1 MVFIQAEDYRFLY
14 PGEEK
19 PALDI
24 RGLEIGKG
32 TFCLVAGASGSGKTT
47 LLRQLSG
54 STVLQGKEQGS
65 LINKAVL
72 PAYVWQDPAAQIV
85 TDRAE
90 YEIVFGLENR
100 GMPKEKMQR
109 RLAEVV
115 TFFGLEELAG
125 RDTMSLSGGEMQTL
139 NAAAAV
145 AQNPDLLLLDEPTS
159 QLDPVASRH
168 FYEFLRQVNEEL
180 GITIIITEQRL
191 EDVVPLADEM
201 ILMED
206 GRICT
211 SGRPEEVFRQL
222 SGGLLSFFPSYMQLF
237 HRMEKSAEVPLT
249 KKEARKW
256 FCSSFRA
263 KEPDGP
269 GAGEHTDSLNLI
281 TGNPIIGKNLFF
293 RYEKSLPD
301 VLRDC
306 SFSFARGRVTCLAG
320 GNGSGKTTLLEILY
334 GRYRAYHG
342 KLKNVPDQPIFLPQ
356 QPGYL
361 FLKDTVEEC
370 CSGRERMKE
379 LLSYFGLEGLQERH
393 PGDLSGGE
401 LQRLGLCHVL
411 GQETELYLLDEPTK
425 GLDSQN
431 KRLLGRLLRNM
442 SSQGKTILAVS
453 HDMEFAAEFT
463 DFMALMFQ
471 GAVQLVADTRE
482 FFVENQFYTT
492 SLNRIA
498 REICPYIITQED
510 VERYV
515 EKKDSGCLSFPDPG
529 GTAGV

>member
-24 RGLEIGKG
+24 SGLEIGKG

-65 LINKAVL
+65 LINNAVL

-90 YEIVFGLENR
+90 YEIVFGLENM

-115 TFFGLEELAG
+115 TFFGLEEMAG

-293 RYEKSLPD
+293 RYEKSLQ
-301 VLRDC
+301 R
-306 SFSFARGRVTCLAG
+306 
-320 GNGSGKTTLLEILY
+320 K
-334 GRYRAYHG
+334 
-342 KLKNVPDQPIFLPQ
+342 
-356 QPGYL
+356 
-361 FLKDTVEEC
+361 
-370 CSGRERMKE
+370 
-379 LLSYFGLEGLQERH
+379 
-393 PGDLSGGE
+393 GDLSGGRKWQWKDDSFGNSVWTIPRISRKAE
-401 LQRLGLCHVL
+401 KCTRS
-411 GQETELYLLDEPTK
+411 TYLST
-425 GLDSQN
+425 
-431 KRLLGRLLRNM
+431 
-442 SSQGKTILAVS
+442 T
-453 HDMEFAAEFT
+453 AA
-463 DFMALMFQ
+463 
-471 GAVQLVADTRE
+471 G
-482 FFVENQFYTT
+482 
-492 SLNRIA
+492 I
-498 REICPYIITQED
+498 
-510 VERYV
+510 
-515 EKKDSGCLSFPDPG
+515 SFPERHGRRVLLWEGADERAVILFWTG
-529 GTAGV
+529 GITGASSRRSQRGRITETWFVSCAGTGDGALSSG